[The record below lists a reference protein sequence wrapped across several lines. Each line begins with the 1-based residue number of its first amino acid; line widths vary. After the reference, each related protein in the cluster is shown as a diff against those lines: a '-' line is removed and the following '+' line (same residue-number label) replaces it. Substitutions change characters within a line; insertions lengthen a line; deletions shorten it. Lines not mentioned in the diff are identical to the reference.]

1 MHIPVE
7 NVCKFFVCELCL
19 QVLEILY
26 NMDLR
31 NVLPKTESSV
41 KMNPNELLTWSLNLA
56 DISRRYGLSCML
68 KYLHFKNFQCWNISM
83 LVWECPFI

>member
-7 NVCKFFVCELCL
+7 TVCKFFVCELCL

-31 NVLPKTESSV
+31 NVLPKTECSI

-56 DISRRYGLSCML
+56 DIPTRYGLSCML
-68 KYLHFKNFQCWNISM
+68 KYLHFKNVQH
-83 LVWECPFI
+83 

>member
-1 MHIPVE
+1 MCSWSGALVNVLLISYVQIPFE
-7 NVCKFFVCELCL
+7 NVCEFFVCELCL

-31 NVLPKTESSV
+31 NVLPKTESSI

-56 DISRRYGLSCML
+56 DISSRYGLSCML
-68 KYLHFKNFQCWNISM
+68 KLFTF
-83 LVWECPFI
+83 